1 MLVYARMIVGQVPWS
16 RDVCSTRPS
25 DQGCLYRRLAFVLP
39 STASLHSHRVP
50 ADKLSTQ
57 PGTLDQGCLYCRLA
71 FVLPWTVSSYSH
83 WVPADKLSTQPV
95 LWIKGVGAADQS
107 WRSPI
112 ACDVALSTRCLQT
125 KPGPWDQG
133 CLCGRPALVLVLTRL
148 LWIGVS
154 VQQTSLGA
162 PPCLPRRTQIE

>member
-1 MLVYARMIVGQVPWS
+1 MLVYARLLLVKSPGADMCAQ
-16 RDVCSTRPS
+16 TRPS
-25 DQGCLYRRLAFVLP
+25 DQGCLHCRLAFALP
-39 STASLHSHRVP
+39 LTASSD
-50 ADKLSTQ
+50 ACSTQ

-112 ACDVALSTRCLQT
+112 GCHVALSTRCLQT

-162 PPCLPRRTQIE
+162 PPCLPPRTQIE